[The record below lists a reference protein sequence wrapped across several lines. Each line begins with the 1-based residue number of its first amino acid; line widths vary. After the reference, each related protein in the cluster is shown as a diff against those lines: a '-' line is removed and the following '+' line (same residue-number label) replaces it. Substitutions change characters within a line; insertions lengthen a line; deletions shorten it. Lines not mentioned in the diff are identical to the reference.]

1 MIASPMVGKS
11 CAAIPES
18 YQVILIA
25 KIFNFMQ
32 LHKIKHID
40 LYFFI
45 LFSEIYF
52 SKHRKSKIPC

>member
-1 MIASPMVGKS
+1 MIAILMVSNS

-25 KIFNFMQ
+25 KISNFMQ
-32 LHKIKHID
+32 LHKIKHIN

-52 SKHRKSKIPC
+52 SKHRKNKIPC